1 MDLKSCKKIL
11 KRGLQIGVAAFL
23 LSGFVP
29 MKATAAQTADL
40 GYTPMETGNPAIGQ
54 EYFQGTRRFKNGGPP
69 CISCHSAG
77 VGELGGGVLAPN
89 LTKAYGDESKN
100 PLMSGAWI
108 NSGDP
113 SLTMGA
119 IFGNRPVTDEEVAQ
133 LRAFF
138 ERQSHQGTVAS
149 HTGAF
154 TIIGI
159 GGTIGILI
167 IFNIIWSGRYRNRNK
182 GTAHDALWRNYG
194 GKGGR

>member
-11 KRGLQIGVAAFL
+11 KRGLQLGLAALL

-29 MKATAAQTADL
+29 VDVKAEQTATM
-40 GYTPMETGNPAIGQ
+40 GYERQETGDPAIGQ
-54 EYFQGTRRFKNGGPP
+54 EYFMGTRRFENGAPP

-77 VGELGGGVLAPN
+77 VGQLGGGVLAPD
-89 LTKAYGDESKN
+89 LTRVYADESKN
-100 PLMSGAWI
+100 MLVSGAWI
-108 NSGDP
+108 NGGGSP
-113 SLTMGA
+113 TMGPV
-119 IFGNRPVTDEEVAQ
+119 FGNRPVTDEEVAQ

-138 ERQSHQGTVAS
+138 EQQSQQGVVSS

-154 TIIGI
+154 VIIGV
-159 GGTIGILI
+159 GGTVGILI
-167 IFNIIWSGRYRNRNK
+167 IFNIIWSGRYRNRNR

>member
-1 MDLKSCKKIL
+1 MDLKSCKKVF
-11 KRGLQIGVAAFL
+11 KRGLQLGLAALL

-29 MKATAAQTADL
+29 MKATAEQTVDA
-40 GYTPMETGNPAIGQ
+40 GYESQETGDANIGR
-54 EYFQGTRRFKNGGPP
+54 EYFQGTRRFSNGGPP

-77 VGELGGGVLAPN
+77 VGQLGGGVLGPN
-89 LTKAYGDESKN
+89 LTKVYADESKN
-100 PLMSGAWI
+100 PLVSGAWI
-108 NSGDP
+108 NGGGSP
-113 SLTMGA
+113 VMGPV
-119 IFGNRPVTDEEVAQ
+119 FGNRNITDDEVNH

-138 ERQSHQGTVAS
+138 EQQSHQGTVSS

-159 GGTIGILI
+159 GGTVGILI
-167 IFNIIWSGRYRNRNK
+167 IFNIIWSGRYRNRNR